1 MWNISTKGFI
11 HLKFNLEKVKW
22 LSVCRHIRWHC
33 GNVGRSSRNH
43 IFRSDVLF
51 EEVMMEE
58 YISID
63 NDILKLAY
71 SELRILRDLVGED
84 D

>member
-1 MWNISTKGFI
+1 M
-11 HLKFNLEKVKW
+11 
-22 LSVCRHIRWHC
+22 
-33 GNVGRSSRNH
+33 
-43 IFRSDVLF
+43 LF

-84 D
+84 DYSPHPSAVITTALAAMLLSNSGLNFQNICLCR

>member
-1 MWNISTKGFI
+1 M
-11 HLKFNLEKVKW
+11 
-22 LSVCRHIRWHC
+22 CRHIRWHC
-33 GNVGRSSRNH
+33 GNVDRSSRNH

>member
-1 MWNISTKGFI
+1 
-11 HLKFNLEKVKW
+11 
-22 LSVCRHIRWHC
+22 
-33 GNVGRSSRNH
+33 
-43 IFRSDVLF
+43 
-51 EEVMMEE
+51 MMEE

-71 SELRILRDLVGED
+71 SELRILRDIVGED

>member
-1 MWNISTKGFI
+1 M
-11 HLKFNLEKVKW
+11 
-22 LSVCRHIRWHC
+22 CRHIRWHC
-33 GNVGRSSRNH
+33 GNVGRSGRNH

-84 D
+84 G